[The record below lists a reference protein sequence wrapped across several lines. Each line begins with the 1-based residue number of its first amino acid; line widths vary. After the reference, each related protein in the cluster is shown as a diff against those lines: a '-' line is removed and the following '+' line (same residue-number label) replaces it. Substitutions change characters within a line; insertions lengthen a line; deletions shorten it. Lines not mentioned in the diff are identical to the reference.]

1 MSILFFLTI
10 LILLMGIVENYLHIK
25 RANSI
30 PIRIHVNGTRGK
42 STTVRLIAAIL
53 REAGYRVLAK
63 TTGTSPKIILENGE
77 EESIKRRGPSN
88 IIEQKHFIKKAFQRK
103 CNAIVVE
110 CMAVHPETQW
120 VSEHRIIYSTIGV
133 ITNVR
138 EDHQDVYGPYLQD
151 AANSLKSTTPKN
163 GVLITADRN
172 FFSLFQKQAEKLHTK
187 SILVDPESIAFSKK
201 EKSEN
206 IFFKENVAIALQA
219 GQLLNIEENIC
230 WKGILKARPD
240 PGVLTIYKLKVG
252 SKLLWFVN
260 AFAANDRES
269 ILLIWDKMKQL
280 LPEKAV
286 NSPKIAILNNRSDRI
301 TRIIQFASIL
311 SKEIL
316 VNHVF
321 LVGQNTTL
329 SYNQL
334 KQNGYPS
341 QQITPIND
349 QDDIS
354 HVLKQISQFIAEEAV
369 VYGLGNTR
377 GFGLRL
383 MDYLQENGE
392 KL

>member
-25 RANSI
+25 RVNSI
-30 PIRIHVNGTRGK
+30 PVRIHVNGTRGK

-53 REAGYRVLAK
+53 REAGYRTLAK
-63 TTGTSPKIILENGE
+63 TTGTSPKIILENGKE
-77 EESIKRRGPSN
+77 EIIRRKGPSN
-88 IIEQKHFIKKAFQRK
+88 IIEQKYFIKKAFQKK
-103 CNAIVVE
+103 CDAIVAE

-120 VSEHRIIYSTIGV
+120 VSEHKIIYSTIGV

-138 EDHQDVYGPYLQD
+138 EDHQDVYGPHLQD
-151 AANSLKSTTPKN
+151 AANSLKTTIPKN

-172 FFSLFQKQAEKLHTK
+172 FFSLFQKQAEKLNTK
-187 SILVDPESIAFSKK
+187 SILVDSEKITFPKK

-206 IFFKENVAIALQA
+206 IFFKENVAIALQT

-240 PGVLTIYKLKVG
+240 PGALTIYKLKVDG
-252 SKLLWFVN
+252 KLLWFVN

-280 LPEKAV
+280 LPEKAI
-286 NSPKIAILNNRSDRI
+286 NSPRIAILNNRSDRI
-301 TRIIQFASIL
+301 TRIIQFAKIL
-311 SKEIL
+311 SQEII
-316 VNHVF
+316 VEHVF
-321 LVGQNTTL
+321 LVGQNITL

-341 QQITPIND
+341 KQIISI
-349 QDDIS
+349 DDEHDIKHS
-354 HVLKQISQFIAEEAV
+354 IAQISQVIEEGAM